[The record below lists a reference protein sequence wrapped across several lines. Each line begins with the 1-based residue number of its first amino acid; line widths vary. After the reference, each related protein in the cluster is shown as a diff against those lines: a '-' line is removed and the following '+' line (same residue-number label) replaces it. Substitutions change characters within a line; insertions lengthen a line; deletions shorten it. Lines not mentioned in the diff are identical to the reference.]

1 MQKNKNVKTN
11 SIHYGGEFF
20 GVSRHQSPKRSEAL
34 KIWLKSGKKK
44 KPKEIAEEL
53 GVSPNQIRKWKS
65 IDKWEDNPDSVP
77 KRGAPYGNQN
87 AVGNKGGPGGPIGNT
102 KAVKHGLFRKWLPDD
117 EEAKEIYDSIREGMS
132 TLDILYEQILVAVTN
147 FVRAQKIMYVKDKD
161 DLTKEIKKTKVQN
174 ELVQNKQGDTESHP
188 VYQETEYE
196 IQFAWDKQSRVLTS
210 QAAAMRSISNI
221 IKQYEDLL
229 RTLPPE
235 EVKEEH
241 RLRMTKI
248 KADIEAAQSKAW

>member
-1 MQKNKNVKTN
+1 MSRQK
-11 SIHYGGEFF
+11 
-20 GVSRHQSPKRSEAL
+20 SPLRSEAL

-44 KPKEIAEEL
+44 QPKEIAEEL
-53 GVSPNQIRKWKS
+53 GVNPSLIRKWKS
-65 IDKWEDNPDSVP
+65 QDKWENTPDSVP
-77 KRGAPYGNQN
+77 KVGAPYGNKN
-87 AVGNKGGPGGPIGNT
+87 AVGNKGGAPYGNEN
-102 KAVKHGLFRKWLPDD
+102 AVKHGMFRRWLPDD

-132 TLDILYEQILVAVTN
+132 TLDILYEQIIVAVTN

-188 VYQETEYE
+188 IYQETEYE
-196 IQFAWDKQSRVLTS
+196 IQFAWDKQSKVLTS
-210 QAAAMRSISNI
+210 QAAAMRSISNM

-248 KADIEAAQSKAW
+248 KADIEAAKSKAW